1 MKNEILQKT
10 PRLIHTSHSYEK
22 KLKNNNNSIQN
33 KDKRR
38 ESVYRDI
45 FFLVD
50 EEKSNSSEDDENS
63 ELNITIYYDGRRIYT
78 KFNRHKTFAEFTKY
92 IQKKY
97 FKIGFEENY
106 KIFYNQVEIPMNDKR
121 KIKKIVEGDKSEVVF
136 MLKAKDKNF
145 INTNI
150 KKIYVELENI
160 PSFMDLSDQINNFI
174 NSQNDFGINF
184 DIIYKDN
191 CCRILFSTSETA
203 FSFISYMTNIKFSN
217 KFYRKLKI
225 DIKYNALENSTNLYD
240 NNRNL
245 LSISEENIINKHK
258 LKLGKNKIMKTSN
271 SNTNM
276 RGRYNKF
283 KNKKFNTESN
293 YDYIYGDYYEDNYES
308 IQDSSPYGYENEL
321 AKMQEIMNKKKWM
334 VNKNF
339 FTSINKHSFNRLITP
354 NKYFLKK
361 YKNNYNNNYN
371 VNNKNNNKK
380 DINNVITPFNNKI
393 YKLKISDI

>member
-1 MKNEILQKT
+1 MKSEIFQRT

-22 KLKNNNNSIQN
+22 KLKNNNNSISKN
-33 KDKRR
+33 SKRR
-38 ESVYRDI
+38 ESIYRDV

-50 EEKSNSSEDDENS
+50 EEKSNSSEDDENQ
-63 ELNITIYYDGRRIYT
+63 EINITIYYDGRRIYT

-106 KIFYNQVEIPMNDKR
+106 KIFYDQVEIPMNDKR
-121 KIKKIVEGDKSEVVF
+121 KIKKIVDGEKSEILF

-225 DIKYNALENSTNLYD
+225 DIKYNALENSNIYE
-240 NNRNL
+240 NNRNFR
-245 LSISEENIINKHK
+245 SISEEDFIKNNKTK
-258 LKLGKNKIMKTSN
+258 LKLGNNKILKTSK
-271 SNTNM
+271 SNINM
-276 RGRYNKF
+276 KGKYNKF

-293 YDYIYGDYYEDNYES
+293 YNYKYMDYYEDNFES
-308 IQDSSPYGYENEL
+308 VQDSSPYGYENEL
-321 AKMQEIMNKKKWM
+321 VKMQEIMNKKKWM

-361 YKNNYNNNYN
+361 FRNKYNNN
-371 VNNKNNNKK
+371 NNEIDKNNKK
-380 DINNVITPFNNKI
+380 GINNVINPFNNKI